1 MAIRAADA
9 AEARVLPR
17 TVAGATVLQIVPSLR
32 DHGTARAT
40 IDVARALVQSGARAI
55 VAGESGSLVDDLKS
69 FGGEW
74 LPFASATFN
83 PMKLRKNAA
92 ALEKFVAEQ
101 HVDIVHAKDAGA
113 AWSALAATDR
123 SAIGLVTDLPD
134 LPPARMRLASFYLGA
149 LSRGDRVIA
158 HSLFNAKPMIARHRI
173 PIERVSIIPR
183 GIDLVAFDPSTVQP
197 ERVTALRRAWGIP
210 SGVRIVLVPGRVAP
224 WNGQM
229 TLVETARLLVEEGMR
244 GVTFVLAGDDQHHKR
259 YARSIL
265 AEAQPK
271 GVAAL
276 FRMVGHSPDMASAYA
291 TADVVVVPCI
301 AAPILGRVVAEAQAM
316 ARPVIATSVGPLA
329 ENMVAP
335 PAMPDELRTGWVV
348 APDDPAELALAL
360 NQALSLDAEAYRA
373 MAARARQFA
382 ELTFAPDRI
391 AAATLS
397 VYASLLD
404 AED

>member
-1 MAIRAADA
+1 
-9 AEARVLPR
+9 
-17 TVAGATVLQIVPSLR
+17 
-32 DHGTARAT
+32 
-40 IDVARALVQSGARAI
+40 
-55 VAGESGSLVDDLKS
+55 
-69 FGGEW
+69 
-74 LPFASATFN
+74 
-83 PMKLRKNAA
+83 MKLRSNAA
-92 ALEKFVAEQ
+92 TLEKFITEQ
-101 HVDIVHAKDAGA
+101 RVDIVHAKHAGA

-123 SAIGLVTDLPD
+123 NAIGLVTDLPD
-134 LPPARMRLASFYLGA
+134 LAPARMRLASFYLSV

-158 HSLFNAKPMIARHRI
+158 HSLFNAKPMIERHRI

-183 GIDLVAFDPSTVQP
+183 SIDLASFDPNTVSH
-197 ERVTALRRAWGIP
+197 ERVSALRRSWGIP

-229 TLVETARLLVEEGMR
+229 TLVETARLLTEEGMR
-244 GVTFVLAGDDQHHKR
+244 GVTFVLAGDDQRHKR

-276 FRMVGHSPDMASAYA
+276 FRMAGHITDMAPAYA
-291 TADVVVVPCI
+291 TADFVVVPCI
-301 AAPILGRVVAEAQAM
+301 AAPVLGRVVAEAQAM

-329 ENMVAP
+329 ENMVVP

-348 APDDPAELALAL
+348 APNDPAELALAI
-360 NQALSLDAEAYRA
+360 NQALSLDDTAYEA
-373 MAARARQFA
+373 MAVRAREFA

-391 AAATLS
+391 ATATLN
-397 VYASLLD
+397 VYATLLG